1 MSRPLGIGVIGAGVI
16 SHAYLGTIC
25 RSPELR
31 LVAIASRG
39 MESARL
45 QAGRYGGVA
54 KATPD
59 LLADPAV
66 EVVVNLAPP
75 FEHHRIGRAVLEA
88 GKHLYSEKPFATS
101 LEDARDLIDLGEAN
115 GLMIAGA
122 PDTFLGPVHQAAR
135 RLIDEGAIGR
145 VVGGAA
151 VMASSGMEAWHPN
164 PAFFYARGG
173 GPLLDIGPYM
183 VTQLVNLLGPI
194 RHVTAIGSKPRATRI
209 VASPER
215 AGEVISVEV
224 ATTVNSAL
232 LFESGANVAL
242 TLSWDVVKHQRAPIE
257 LYGLSG
263 TLITPTPNGF
273 DGDLMV
279 SDGGSFSLAHAAAPG
294 GPAPQIGDFVAALQA
309 LKAGV
314 DPMTGGPLGPGSPP
328 LFGDRRGVGLVDMA
342 RAIRE
347 RRDPRA
353 GGRLALH
360 VLEVL
365 LALEECAEVGGSRE
379 IVSRAGR
386 PEPLA
391 EPLP

>member
-1 MSRPLGIGVIGAGVI
+1 MSRPLGVGVIGAGVI

-39 MESARL
+39 MESARV
-45 QAGRYGGVA
+45 QARRYGGVA
-54 KATPD
+54 KATSD
-59 LLADPAV
+59 MLADPEV

-75 FEHHRIGRAVLEA
+75 SEHHRIGRAVLEA

-101 LEDARDLIDLGEAN
+101 LEDARDLNALAEMK
-115 GLMIAGA
+115 GLVIGCA
-122 PDTFLGPVHQAAR
+122 PDTFLGPAHQAAR
-135 RLIDEGAIGR
+135 RLIDEGAIGQ

-183 VTQLVNLLGPI
+183 ITQLVNLLGPI
-194 RHVTAIGSKPRATRI
+194 RAVAAIGSAPCRTRL

-215 AGEVISVEV
+215 AGEVIPVEV
-224 ATTVNSAL
+224 QTTVNGAL
-232 LFESGANVAL
+232 LFGNGANVAL
-242 TLSWDVVKHQRAPIE
+242 TLSWDVQKHERAAIE

-263 TLITPTPNGF
+263 TLSTPTPNGF
-273 DGDLMV
+273 DGDLRV
-279 SDGGSFSLAHAAAPG
+279 SDGASFRLAHAAAAG
-294 GPAPQIGDFVAALQA
+294 GFAPQIIDYVAALQA

-314 DPMTGGPLGPGSPP
+314 DPMTGGPVGPGSPP
-328 LFGDRRGVGLVDMA
+328 LFGDRRGLGLVDMA
-342 RAIRE
+342 RAIQE
-347 RRDPRA
+347 GRDPRA

-360 VLEVL
+360 VLDVL
-365 LALEECAEVGGSRE
+365 LALEACAEGGAPRE
-379 IVSRAGR
+379 ICSRIQR